1 MICSTAFNVLVI
13 IWTTD
18 YVRIIH
24 LCWFIVLSA
33 WCSLVSFLLNLYLSL
48 EYSELLYCV
57 QRSESSEA
65 KKRKRF
71 IYVIEF
77 LKENHFDFIVGKRIN
92 VRRNVNLLHII
103 YLFIKTSHQLFTRGC
118 KTTKETAPVRQ
129 GPEGEMKQAKR
140 NKLLTFIIAI
150 TKP

>member
-1 MICSTAFNVLVI
+1 MSLLLYEQPIMLESSICVDSSS
-13 IWTTD
+13 
-18 YVRIIH
+18 
-24 LCWFIVLSA
+24 CLS
-33 WCSLVSFLLNLYLSL
+33 WCSSVFFFLICILLL
-48 EYSELLYCV
+48 EYSVLLFCV

-92 VRRNVNLLHII
+92 ERRNVNLLHII
-103 YLFIKTSHQLFTRGC
+103 YLFIKTSHQLFTGGC
-118 KTTKETAPVRQ
+118 KTTKETDPVRQ
-129 GPEGEMKQAKR
+129 GPKGEMKEEKR